1 MVVWVWLT
9 IAAVVLAVGTLLG
22 LMDRRARRKGHVIRG
37 ASEIASI
44 DFSRRMNIR
53 RRRRPGVRPT
63 APRTRSKY
71 PKL

>member
-1 MVVWVWLT
+1 MVVWVWVI
-9 IAAVVLAVGTLLG
+9 IAAVLLGIGTLLG
-22 LMDRRARRKGHVIRG
+22 LSDRHARRKGHVIRG
-37 ASEIASI
+37 ASEMAAIE
-44 DFSRRMNIR
+44 FSRRTNM